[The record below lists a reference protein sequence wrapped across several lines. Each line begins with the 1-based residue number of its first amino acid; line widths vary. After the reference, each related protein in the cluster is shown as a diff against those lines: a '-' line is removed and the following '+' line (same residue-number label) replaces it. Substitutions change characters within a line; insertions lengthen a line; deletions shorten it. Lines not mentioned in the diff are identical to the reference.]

1 MTSVLRYALLVLVW
15 QQASARSA
23 AAQER
28 VITGTVHTRGGIPIE
43 GAHVR
48 MPAARIETVTSA
60 AGAFRLRLPSLVGP
74 SLDTLRVERIGYR
87 SRVSVLQPGDTA
99 RHLDVAL
106 TEVATRLDEVVVTA
120 TAGTQTR
127 RAQAGVVSTVSLEDL
142 QRDVP
147 LATLPDALQGRVTS
161 VDLTPSSG
169 SSGEAQR
176 IWLRGGTSIALT
188 NEPLVFIDGIRADSR
203 LQRLRPDVGGQ
214 SSSRLFDL
222 DPADI
227 ERVEIVKGPAASAM
241 YGAEA
246 SAGVIQIFTHRPT
259 LGREHFRCMSTPR
272 SAVSTRIGLRP
283 QTSRGAAWGM

>member
-106 TEVATRLDEVVVTA
+106 TEVATRPNQHDARQAKARPRFGDRRPER
-120 TAGTQTR
+120 GGITR
-127 RAQAGVVSTVSLEDL
+127 IARKHFDGHGAALGGAQQADHDLRLSRRWLPRA
-142 QRDVP
+142 
-147 LATLPDALQGRVTS
+147 
-161 VDLTPSSG
+161 PSS
-169 SSGEAQR
+169 
-176 IWLRGGTSIALT
+176 
-188 NEPLVFIDGIRADSR
+188 
-203 LQRLRPDVGGQ
+203 
-214 SSSRLFDL
+214 
-222 DPADI
+222 
-227 ERVEIVKGPAASAM
+227 
-241 YGAEA
+241 
-246 SAGVIQIFTHRPT
+246 
-259 LGREHFRCMSTPR
+259 
-272 SAVSTRIGLRP
+272 STRM
-283 QTSRGAAWGM
+283 SRRGYQHFPIATVDSHRRRRFVPDSL